1 MHLLGGDCMSDKKE
15 KFLTRNYILMLLL
28 NCIYG
33 VSQNFI
39 TTPLAKQ
46 GVAIGLSMTTI
57 GTIASA
63 VTIIAMICRPIFG
76 NFMDRINIKKV
87 LYLALGC
94 LFLSFALIGLG
105 SNNNAVFYT
114 VGRLVYGAGFSFRIQ
129 DSDCLWHQRFLDG
142 SHDSKN
148 IYPEYF
154 YVAD

>member
-1 MHLLGGDCMSDKKE
+1 MSDKKE

-63 VTIIAMICRPIFG
+63 VTIIAMICRPILWTESILKRFC
-76 NFMDRINIKKV
+76 IW
-87 LYLALGC
+87 LWAAC
-94 LFLSFALIGLG
+94 
-105 SNNNAVFYT
+105 
-114 VGRLVYGAGFSFRIQ
+114 FSP
-129 DSDCLWHQRFLDG
+129 L
-142 SHDSKN
+142 
-148 IYPEYF
+148 P
-154 YVAD
+154 

>member
-1 MHLLGGDCMSDKKE
+1 MSDKKE

-57 GTIASA
+57 GTIATA

-114 VGRLVYGAGFSFRIQ
+114 VGRLV
-129 DSDCLWHQRFLDG
+129 
-142 SHDSKN
+142 
-148 IYPEYF
+148 
-154 YVAD
+154 

>member
-1 MHLLGGDCMSDKKE
+1 MSDKKE

-114 VGRLVYGAGFSFRIQ
+114 VGRLVYGARWEKSG
-129 DSDCLWHQRFLDG
+129 DEGG
-142 SHDSKN
+142 SA
-148 IYPEYF
+148 P
-154 YVAD
+154 AL

>member
-76 NFMDRINIKKV
+76 NFMDRINIKKGFV
-87 LYLALGC
+87 SG
-94 LFLSFALIGLG
+94 FGLPVSLLCPDWSG
-105 SNNNAVFYT
+105 
-114 VGRLVYGAGFSFRIQ
+114 
-129 DSDCLWHQRFLDG
+129 
-142 SHDSKN
+142 
-148 IYPEYF
+148 
-154 YVAD
+154 